1 MDSHKKFTIYGPKES
16 LTLLGT
22 NLRNETKPQYFFE
35 YKNNSIDDEIYVA
48 LYEEHQKLINSST
61 TVNVII
67 KVTPD
72 ITYIDYI
79 VTGGRMGF
87 RGSSFASDT
96 AEPLVQEIVYDFLID
111 FSRRLGLTIQETIPT
126 VSE

>member
-1 MDSHKKFTIYGPKES
+1 MDSHKKFTVYGPKDN
-16 LTLLGT
+16 LTLLGPQ
-22 NLRNETKPQYFFE
+22 LRNETKPQYFFE
-35 YKNNSIDDEIYVA
+35 YKNKDIEDEIYVA

-61 TVNVII
+61 TVNVVI

-96 AEPLVQEIVYDFLID
+96 AEPLIQEKVYDFLID
-111 FSRRLGLTIQETIPT
+111 FSRRLGLTMQETIP
-126 VSE
+126 SAAD